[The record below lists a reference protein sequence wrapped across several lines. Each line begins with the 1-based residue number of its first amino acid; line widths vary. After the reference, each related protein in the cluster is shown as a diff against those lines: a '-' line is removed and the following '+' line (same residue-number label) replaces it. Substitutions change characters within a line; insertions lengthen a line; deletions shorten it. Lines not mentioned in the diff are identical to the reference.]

1 MDIIFIKEYLT
12 YKIDTVL
19 KKTPKTTAERLISLG
34 VCKEV
39 KERKKKTVKKQLE
52 IIEK

>member
-12 YKIDTVL
+12 YKIDAVL
-19 KKTPKTTAERLISLG
+19 KNTKKTTAERLISLG

-39 KERKKKTVKKQLE
+39 KAKKKPLKKQLE
-52 IIEK
+52 VQEK